1 MIDESHG
8 VVQSTAGTA
17 YFVRVLSTLDREK
30 LKANASVALHRHS
43 HAVVEI
49 LPPEADSTIQAME
62 VQKKPDIT
70 YADIGGLDMQK
81 QEIREAVELP
91 LSNPELYS
99 QVRRARW
106 RGAGAARA
114 GSAAAPH
121 PTSAPPHPL
130 PPDRHRP
137 AARRADVRPAGHGQD
152 DDGQGGGQ
160 RHVRRLYRRR
170 RL

>member
-99 QVRRARW
+99 QVRRARS
-106 RGAGAARA
+106 RGAAAARA
-114 GSAAAPH
+114 GSAA
-121 PTSAPPHPL
+121 PPACPPPPSHL